1 MHLTE
6 GRFCRGVVE
15 GKIPKESEGERERRG
30 RGGER
35 ERAVGRERKRSWFGG
50 EWAKG
55 DVIMEIWR

>member
-35 ERAVGRERKRSWFGG
+35 ESGG
-50 EWAKG
+50 EGEKAKL
-55 DVIMEIWR
+55 VWRRVGKG

>member
-15 GKIPKESEGERERRG
+15 GRILKEREGEGRG
-30 RGGER
+30 GGGER
-35 ERAVGRERKRSWFGG
+35 ERERWGGRESEVGFGG